1 MGPTVHLAV
10 LTHQSIMRRR
20 LDKRLAGVETIVGPP
35 PPQGWIKAIRQA
47 LGMSTPE
54 LADRMS
60 ISQQRAWKLEHTEV
74 HGSLR
79 LSTLRRAAEALNCR
93 LLYVFVPEEPLED
106 IVLRQAERKAEE
118 ELALAHPFDTE
129 RDALGEASLEII
141 EARALE
147 LIDRQGLWRSSVV
160 GRLKTEL

>member
-1 MGPTVHLAV
+1 
-10 LTHQSIMRRR
+10 MRRR
-20 LDKRLAGVETIVGPP
+20 LDTRLAGIETAVGSQ

-60 ISQQRAWKLEHTEV
+60 VSQQRAWKLEQSEV
-74 HGSLR
+74 DGSLR

-106 IVLRQAERKAEE
+106 MVLRQAELKAQQ
-118 ELALAHPFDTE
+118 ELVLVFPFETD
-129 RDALGEASLEII
+129 RDALGEASVERV

-160 GRLKTEL
+160 GGPKKPEEGDVSQGWS